1 MTDFFAT
8 VLGSTPLV
16 FIGVTLV
23 FMGGCS
29 FMTGQALASTWRP
42 AWHALPY
49 GLLLGCGDR
58 FLTFA
63 LFQGTLLSGG
73 GYIVDTALLLT
84 ITLASYRITR
94 ARQMAQQYPW
104 LYDRTGLFSWSEK
117 AKTIG

>member
-8 VLGSTPLV
+8 VLGTTPLV
-16 FIGVTLV
+16 FLGVTLI

-49 GLLLGCGDR
+49 GLMLGCADR

-63 LFQGTLLSGG
+63 LFQGKLLSLG
-73 GYIVDTALLLT
+73 GYAIDTLILLGVA
-84 ITLASYRITR
+84 LASYRLTR
-94 ARQMAQQYPW
+94 ARQMITQYPW
-104 LYDRTGLFSWSEK
+104 LYERTGPFSWSEK